1 MHRERETRERVY
13 YVLVRCTRCTRY
25 LVPCTIYKVIHRIAL
40 YYMYKY
46 GNTRTL
52 CRTPALLRPPQAFPA
67 YIYIC
72 RTHGGAS
79 RCTCCCIPTRYSC
92 PRHDFHSTHYA
103 SAPST
108 LSNHFQVPAALPP
121 HDRRSRQS
129 LSAET
134 DREKSRRASCS
145 KLTRYSVL
153 TPRYPQRRRITAPS
167 SAPLA
172 FVSGC

>member
-1 MHRERETRERVY
+1 MEYRGLALLCIAYSYDVHGSSTM
-13 YVLVRCTRCTRY
+13 CTRY
-25 LVPCTIYKVIHRIAL
+25 KRYYLQGNTSYSIILYVCINMAIRVPCA
-40 YYMYKY
+40 
-46 GNTRTL
+46 
-52 CRTPALLRPPQAFPA
+52 ALLRPPQASRMPRA
-67 YIYIC
+67 
-72 RTHGGAS
+72 THGGAS
-79 RCTCCCIPTRYSC
+79 SCTCCCIPARYSC

-103 SAPST
+103 SAPSEF
-108 LSNHFQVPAALPP
+108 SNHFQVPAALPP

-172 FVSGC
+172 FVSGY